1 MTADP
6 VTEVLK
12 ATAPNLSL
20 TVHVTR
26 LDLTRLELSYVARN
40 TGPHGIWL
48 LNRLEQYEQPKGI
61 GRFLDPNLVY
71 VKLLEA
77 PNAIVLFKGVC
88 EFPLNTHFE
97 IRWVPCL
104 TLLEAG
110 QECAEKMLV
119 TLPLRPRTWYEEP
132 ADHELVNTQVE
143 WPTYF
148 ELGYQVLTHPDARKH
163 IYQVK
168 TNLGPAPTVAPVTP
182 RSQDVIRT
190 PEFPFPLP
198 VLRPKWMAAGA

>member
-12 ATAPNLSL
+12 ATEPNLSL

-26 LDLTRLELSYVARN
+26 LDLTRLELSYVAKN

-48 LNRLEQYEQPKGI
+48 LNRLDQYQDAKGI

-71 VKLLEA
+71 VKLLED
-77 PNAIVLFKGVC
+77 PSAIVLFKGVC
-88 EFPLNTHFE
+88 EFPLNTSFE

-104 TLLEAG
+104 TQLEPG

-119 TLPLRPRTWYEEP
+119 TLPLRPRTWYEQEP
-132 ADHELVNTQVE
+132 DRELVKTQVE

-148 ELGYQVLTHPDARKH
+148 ELGYKVLTHPDARKH
-163 IYQVK
+163 VFEVR
-168 TNLGPAPTVAPVTP
+168 TNLGPAPSVEPVTP
-182 RSQDVIRT
+182 GSQLVIRT
-190 PEFPFPLP
+190 PEFPFKLP
-198 VLRPKWMAAGA
+198 VLRPKWMAAGE